1 MWIEGELSNV
11 ATPGSGHWYF
21 TLKDERAQIRCAF
34 FRGKNIRCRVK
45 PVHGQKVLVQGRVSL
60 YEGRGDYQLIAE
72 QMEDA
77 GTGALQR
84 AYEELK
90 HRLQGEGLFDTL
102 HKQALPKFPRHV
114 GIVTSPTGAAI
125 HDMVKVFKARC
136 PMIPITIIPALVQ
149 GEEAPASIIKA
160 IDQAENSKLFDV
172 LIVGRGGGSLED
184 LWAFN
189 NEALARRIAAAE
201 IPIVSAVGHESDIS
215 ISDLVAD
222 VRAATPSQAAE
233 LLSPDQ
239 EVWLRQ
245 LQQFNERLNNAA
257 QRRLSYSQ
265 DRLNHLQARLRH
277 PSSLLNEQAQK
288 LDHYEHR
295 LINAVSGTV
304 TRRKQSLNNL
314 ERRVLAQNP
323 QLSLAKQQE
332 HLGHLKER
340 LQRVISQQINQHT
353 AQLSSSEK
361 RLFNNTPQRTI
372 TKANESLNALESRLQ
387 NALVRM
393 LQTQRLQLA
402 TSAAKLNTVSPLAT
416 LERGYTVTKTTD
428 GNIVSSAK
436 GVKAGDLL
444 QVQWSDGEHQVKVE
458 AKKRKKIKEEQLS
471 LL

>member
-90 HRLQGEGLFDTL
+90 HRLQSEGLFDTQ
-102 HKQALPKFPRHV
+102 HKQPLPKFPRHV

-160 IDQAENSKLFDV
+160 IDQAEQSGLFDV

-189 NEALARRIAAAE
+189 NEALARRIADAR

-215 ISDLVAD
+215 ISDLIAD

-239 EVWLRQ
+239 AVWLRQ

-257 QRRLSYSQ
+257 QRRLRHIQ

-277 PSSLLNEQAQK
+277 PSNLLNEQSQK

-295 LINAVSGTV
+295 LLNAAANAITS
-304 TRRKQSLNNL
+304 RKQNLSNL

-332 HLGHLKER
+332 MLGQLKER
-340 LQRVISQQINQHT
+340 LHRVMSQLL
-353 AQLSSSEK
+353 AQQNSLLNNSEK
-361 RLFNNTPQRTI
+361 RLFNNAPQRAI
-372 TKANESLNALESRLQ
+372 AKANESVNLAESRL
-387 NALVRM
+387 NSAITGM
-393 LQTQRLQLA
+393 LQAQKLQLA
-402 TSAAKLNTVSPLAT
+402 TRAAKLNTVSPLAT
-416 LERGYTVTKTTD
+416 LERGYTVTKD
-428 GNIVSSAK
+428 AEGKIVSSAK
-436 GVKAGDLL
+436 GAKAGDLL
-444 QVQWSDGEHQVKVE
+444 HVQWSDGEHKVRVE
-458 AKKRKKIKEEQLS
+458 TKRKKRKEEQLS